1 MPTFPI
7 FLTNPAR
14 TPDEIAK
21 AFSWKNYTAMIL
33 DQNRNLA
40 YKKAIKRLVKDRRL
54 LEIGPGPKLF
64 LTKLCIQHGSS
75 HVTACEKN
83 PASAIK
89 AEQLSRD
96 SGLSEKIK
104 IILGDAIN
112 FEDLAEID
120 LVVQEVFGSI
130 GSAEGIVPVVK
141 RLKEKSGKKL
151 IFIPEK
157 FTTYIV
163 PVAFAPIS
171 SMSLGLTK
179 FITSKSKP
187 NEAKMFKGFGGGIP
201 RRALVPQIFEHF
213 DFNNDLDLV
222 QRREL
227 RWSLKNDFVFSGFQ
241 FFLELDFG
249 EGVKF
254 SSWGGISNWSNPYI
268 ELFPKKLRCVSGGE
282 ISLRTE
288 VDLSGD
294 APSYSIEGHALPA
307 PGPEE
312 AKKNIYF
319 SWSGI

>member
-1 MPTFPI
+1 MPSFPI
-7 FLTNPAR
+7 FLTNPAK

-21 AFSWKNYTAMIL
+21 GFSWGNYTAMIL
-33 DQNRNLA
+33 DQNRNQA
-40 YKKAIKRLVKDRRL
+40 YKKAIQRLVKDQRL

-64 LTKLCIQHGSS
+64 LTKLCIQHGAS
-75 HVTACEKN
+75 HVSACEKN
-83 PASAIK
+83 LTSAIK
-89 AEQLSRD
+89 AENFSRN
-96 SGLSEKIK
+96 SGLSDKIK

-112 FEDLAEID
+112 FEDLEEID
-120 LVVQEVFGSI
+120 IVIQEVFGSI

-141 RLKEKSGKKL
+141 RLKERSPKSL

-163 PVAFAPIS
+163 PVAFAPVS

-179 FITSKSKP
+179 ILSSNSKP
-187 NEAKMFKGFGGGIP
+187 KETKIFKGYSGGIP

-213 DFNNDLDLV
+213 DFNDDLDLV

-254 SSWGGISNWSNPYI
+254 SSWGGFSNWSNPYI
-268 ELFPKKLRCVSGGE
+268 ELFPKKLRCFAGGE

-288 VDLSGD
+288 VDLSRD
-294 APSYSIEGHALPA
+294 VPNYSIEGHALPR
-307 PGPEE
+307 PELTKE
-312 AKKNIYF
+312 AFYF